1 MFRNSALLINR
12 WPSFALRWSGPIVW
26 MNLLPNRLS
35 EISPFLIF
43 IQKVFLSNCMSGW
56 LRCPIVYL
64 NGSLVHSS
72 VLVVT
77 SSSCLPKWAP
87 CQFVYRNCSLVKM
100 SVWLVHFSSRLSE
113 WFSCSIV
120 CLSCSLLL
128 TSVLIGS
135 LVPASICIVSCKSF
149 VLVGSCLIVW
159 LSIPFVW
166 FALSSNRQS
175 EWFFC
180 QIVCVCLSGPLV
192 QTYVWLVLHNRLSE

>member
-1 MFRNSALLINR
+1 MQIFNAFINKLSTAFRNSALLINR

-26 MNLLPNRLS
+26 LNLLPNRMS

-77 SSSCLPKWAP
+77 SSSCLPEWAP
-87 CQFVYRNCSLVKM
+87 CQFVYRNCSLVEM

-113 WFSCSIV
+113 WFSCSFNV
-120 CLSCSLLL
+120 RLDWLSC
-128 TSVLIGS
+128 
-135 LVPASICIVSCKSF
+135 PSF
-149 VLVGSCLIVW
+149 
-159 LSIPFVW
+159 
-166 FALSSNRQS
+166 
-175 EWFFC
+175 
-180 QIVCVCLSGPLV
+180 
-192 QTYVWLVLHNRLSE
+192 YLHSFL